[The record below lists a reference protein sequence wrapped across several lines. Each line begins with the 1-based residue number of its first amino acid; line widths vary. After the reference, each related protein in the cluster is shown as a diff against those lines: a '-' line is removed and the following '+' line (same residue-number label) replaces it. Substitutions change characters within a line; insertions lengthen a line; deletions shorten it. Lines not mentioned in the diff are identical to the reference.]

1 MMTAGHI
8 PKLSVVI
15 PTCDRPDLLTIA
27 VDSVPDIVDEIVIV
41 NDGNIDIPSDILLG
55 NRIRVIKSGPRA
67 GPASARNAGVLQAS
81 GEILFFLDDDDQFC
95 SGYISRVMSV
105 YGSEKSI
112 DCGFSAVMEC
122 ADGSCGPIKR
132 KFKKSS
138 VLRGGRPRQVVH
150 ALSAGFWIK
159 RKSLFQIGCFDEK
172 LRIDEDTD
180 LCLRIFKAGL
190 KVWYD
195 AEPGVVFRVTSG
207 FNDEAKKISEQ
218 SILSDVG
225 YRNYLRTY
233 HKHFS
238 TSRRVMKFYLLERV
252 IRRGMKDCGSIDEGI
267 FSNLNIFWRLVAGVI
282 YLKYRLRK
290 I

>member
-1 MMTAGHI
+1 MITAGHI

-27 VDSVPDIVDEIVIV
+27 VDSVPDIVDEIVII

-55 NRIRVIKSGPRA
+55 NRIRVVKSGPRA

-105 YGSEKSI
+105 YGSGKSI
-112 DCGFSAVMEC
+112 DCGFSAVMES
-122 ADGSCGPIKR
+122 ANGSCRRIKR

-159 RKSLFQIGCFDEK
+159 RKSLFEVGCFDDN

-180 LCLRIFKAGL
+180 LCLRIYKARL

-195 AEPGVVFRVTSG
+195 AEPGVIFRVTSD
-207 FNDEAKKISEQ
+207 NDEAKKISEQ

-225 YRNYLRTY
+225 YRNYLQTY
-233 HKHFS
+233 NKHFL
-238 TSRRVMKFYLLERV
+238 TSHRIMKFYLLERV
-252 IRRGMKDCGSIDEGI
+252 IRRGMKDCGEIDEGI
-267 FSNLNIFWRLVAGVI
+267 FSNLNIFWRLVASMI
-282 YLKYRLRK
+282 YLKYRLRRV
-290 I
+290 